1 VPSADNK
8 QLMQHAFGH
17 LAHGDGRPFTDLMA
31 EDFQW
36 TITGK
41 TAWSRTYRGKQAV
54 IEHLLRPL
62 FAQFADRYRN
72 TAQRFIAEGEWV
84 VIQCRGNVT
93 TKRGQQYD
101 NEYCYVC
108 RLSGGKLRELI
119 EYGDTG
125 LISQVLDPPP
135 PARTPR

>member
-1 VPSADNK
+1 
-8 QLMQHAFGH
+8 MQHAFEH
-17 LAHGDGRPFTDLMA
+17 LAQGNGRPFADLMA
-31 EDFQW
+31 DDFRW

-41 TAWSRTYRGKQAV
+41 TAWSRTYDGKQAV
-54 IEHLLRPL
+54 IEHLLQPL

-93 TKRGQQYD
+93 TKRGQRYD

-108 RLSGGKLRELI
+108 RLSGGKLHELI

-135 PARTPR
+135 PG

>member
-1 VPSADNK
+1 VTSADNK
-8 QLMQHAFGH
+8 QLMQHAFEH
-17 LAHGDGRPFTDLMA
+17 LAQGDGRPFTDLMA
-31 EDFQW
+31 EDFHW

-41 TAWSRTYRGKQAV
+41 TAWSRTYQGKQAV
-54 IEHLLRPL
+54 TEHLLRPL

-93 TKRGQQYD
+93 TKRGQRYD
-101 NEYCYVC
+101 NQYCYLC

-119 EYGDTG
+119 EYSDTA
-125 LISQVLDPPP
+125 LVSQVLDPPP
-135 PARTPR
+135 PA

>member
-1 VPSADNK
+1 MPSADNK

-17 LAHGDGRPFTDLMA
+17 LAQGDGRPFTDLMA

-36 TITGK
+36 TVTGK
-41 TAWSRTYRGKQAV
+41 TAWSRTYQGKQAV

-62 FAQFADRYRN
+62 YAQFADRYRN

-84 VIQCRGNVT
+84 VVQCRGNVT
-93 TKRGQQYD
+93 TKRGQRYD
-101 NEYCYVC
+101 NEYCYIC

-119 EYGDTG
+119 EYADTG

-135 PARTPR
+135 PA